1 MLPIHPALTIQRGGV
16 REEIP
21 VSDIFYLEQ
30 QGHVVNIHLKDG
42 TVKTAYEKASAVAQR
57 LTGQPFFQTHKSFL
71 VHLAFVGHM
80 DADLRCF
87 VMADGKN
94 IAIRR
99 ELMGKARRAWEEF
112 LFARNRR
119 GG

>member
-1 MLPIHPALTIQRGGV
+1 
-16 REEIP
+16 
-21 VSDIFYLEQ
+21 
-30 QGHVVNIHLKDG
+30 
-42 TVKTAYEKASAVAQR
+42 
-57 LTGQPFFQTHKSFL
+57 
-71 VHLAFVGHM
+71 M

-94 IAIRR
+94 IPIRR